1 MHYLICGKCGHY
13 NEVKS
18 EYLVFCSNCKK
29 KLENNYSDW
38 SNRNPDKTFEDFK
51 EIICTTESPNHS
63 NEKTKT
69 KKVKGLKYWIGFTIG
84 FAIFLVIGQL
94 GGEKIAELLRKPAF
108 DKALMAT
115 ASEIN
120 KSCPIMVDNETRLD
134 NTIALPEKVFQYNYT
149 LISTVKDSID
159 IEVLKSYL
167 EPILKNFVRTSP
179 DMQTMRENKTSLNYY
194 YKDMNGSHILTITI
208 RPEDYK

>member
-18 EYLVFCSNCKK
+18 EYLIFCSNCNK

-38 SNRNPDKTFEDFK
+38 SNRNSDKTFEDFK
-51 EIICTTESPNHS
+51 EIICTTEKPNNNS
-63 NEKTKT
+63 EKTKS
-69 KKVKGLKYWIGFTIG
+69 KKVKGLKYWIGFTVA
-84 FAIFLVIGQL
+84 FAIFYAIGQL
-94 GGEKIAELLRKPAF
+94 GGEKIADFFRKPAF
-108 DKALMAT
+108 DKALMET

-149 LISTVKDSID
+149 LINIAKESVDT
-159 IEVLKSYL
+159 EEMKSYL
-167 EPILKNFVRTSP
+167 EPNIQNFVKTNP
-179 DMQTMRENKTSLNYY
+179 DMQTMRENNTTLKYY
-194 YKDMNGSHILTITI
+194 YKDMNGLHLFTIEI
-208 RPEDYK
+208 KPEDYK